1 MQVLDA
7 DERRKGQPDLSRGS
21 GFLPGAPL
29 VLSHTYLISHNIYS
43 LCSYREGEGGEGGG
57 GGGGGGGMELHN
69 ILDNNSGKKG
79 RFKRCTENFFT
90 LNMFTGRFFIP
101 KFRKRKIWKSFDSLK
116 SMGGNVE
123 IISIP

>member
-1 MQVLDA
+1 
-7 DERRKGQPDLSRGS
+7 
-21 GFLPGAPL
+21 
-29 VLSHTYLISHNIYS
+29 
-43 LCSYREGEGGEGGG
+43 
-57 GGGGGGGMELHN
+57 MELHN
-69 ILDNNSGKKG
+69 ILNNNRGKKG

-123 IISIP
+123 IIIYELKKRKVTKELLGLF

>member
-1 MQVLDA
+1 MLVLDA
-7 DERRKGQPDLSRGS
+7 VRRRKGQPDLNQVS
-21 GFLPGAPL
+21 GILPGAPL
-29 VLSHTYLISHNIYS
+29 VLSHTYLISLNIYS

-57 GGGGGGGMELHN
+57 GGVGGGGMGLHN
-69 ILDNNSGKKG
+69 KLNNNRGKKG

-90 LNMFTGRFFIP
+90 LNMFTDRFFIP

-116 SMGGNVE
+116 SMGGYIK

>member
-7 DERRKGQPDLSRGS
+7 VERRKGQPDLSQGS

-29 VLSHTYLISHNIYS
+29 VLSHTYLISLTFTIS
-43 LCSYREGEGGEGGG
+43 ARIGKGRGEGGG
-57 GGGGGGGMELHN
+57 GREGGGVGLHN
-69 ILDNNSGKKG
+69 ILNNNRSKKG

-116 SMGGNVE
+116 SMGGYIK